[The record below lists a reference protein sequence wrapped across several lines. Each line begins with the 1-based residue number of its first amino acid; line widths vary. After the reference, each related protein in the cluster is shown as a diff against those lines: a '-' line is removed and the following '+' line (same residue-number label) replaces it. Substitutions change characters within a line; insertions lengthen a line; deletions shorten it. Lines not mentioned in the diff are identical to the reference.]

1 MVVVMVMV
9 AKDAWLPPALECAIG
24 KKEAW
29 SHMGSQMHEMLAAVN
44 NLVSGR
50 ARTGPGFAKMT
61 HIAKRFTSR
70 PAAYGIPS

>member
-1 MVVVMVMV
+1 MVVVMV
-9 AKDAWLPPALECAIG
+9 AKDARLPPPLECTIG

-61 HIAKRFTSR
+61 YIAKRFTSR

>member
-61 HIAKRFTSR
+61 YIAKRFTSR